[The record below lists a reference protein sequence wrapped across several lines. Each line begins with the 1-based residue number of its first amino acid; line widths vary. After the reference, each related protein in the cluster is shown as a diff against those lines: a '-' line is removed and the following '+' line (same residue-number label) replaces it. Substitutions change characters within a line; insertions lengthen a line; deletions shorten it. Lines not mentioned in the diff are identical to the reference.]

1 MSFIRVFWT
10 QNSDTRATIFMKLRP
25 SVTDFL
31 TTAFQ
36 VSQKSVHGCLTVESW
51 TPGMNAILVWWEP
64 QPQKFSLV
72 MILLFCIFSKYFY
85 HFISIQ
91 NSMFRVNIKPENFIS
106 TWNMKVYLEFLPIL
120 AWAWSRSF
128 DIFSSWVLSL
138 FVSLVFE
145 LIIFFIWFISSRS
158 LSISRFESS
167 KWEVIESSSAS
178 CACKAVKKILCGK
191 II

>member
-1 MSFIRVFWT
+1 
-10 QNSDTRATIFMKLRP
+10 
-25 SVTDFL
+25 
-31 TTAFQ
+31 
-36 VSQKSVHGCLTVESW
+36 
-51 TPGMNAILVWWEP
+51 
-64 QPQKFSLV
+64 
-72 MILLFCIFSKYFY
+72 
-85 HFISIQ
+85 
-91 NSMFRVNIKPENFIS
+91 MFRVNIKPENLIS
-106 TWNMKVYLEFLPIL
+106 TWNMKVYLDFLPIL

-178 CACKAVKKILCGK
+178 CACKAEKKIYRCWNILRFIEISTPDQRMAKLKTFPNSHGQSPSRK
-191 II
+191 KSNRRMASPNSISNWPWPQFRINPDSI